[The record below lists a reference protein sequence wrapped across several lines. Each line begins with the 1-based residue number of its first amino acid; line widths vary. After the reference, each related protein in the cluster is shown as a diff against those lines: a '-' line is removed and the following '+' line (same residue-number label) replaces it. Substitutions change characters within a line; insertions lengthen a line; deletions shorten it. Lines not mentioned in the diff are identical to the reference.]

1 VEALG
6 KFGINGWMLLFQ
18 IVHFLILAWLLN
30 KLLFKHVIAAFE
42 KRQAKIADALAEAA
56 RVKASADAERAEL
69 EAKLAAERQESQA
82 RLREAVARSEEA
94 AERRLKE
101 AAVEADQ
108 IVARAR
114 AEADE
119 TRKHALAGLEGEIAD
134 LALTAAGRVLGEA
147 VDESKHRKLVDGFIK
162 EQLGELA

>member
-1 VEALG
+1 MEALA

-18 IVHFLILAWLLN
+18 IIHFLIIAWILNRLLY
-30 KLLFKHVIAAFE
+30 KPVIAAFDAR
-42 KRQAKIADALAEAA
+42 KTKIADALAEAA
-56 RVKASADAERAEL
+56 HVKAAADTERTAL
-69 EAKLAAERQESQA
+69 EAKLAAERQESQT

-101 AAVEADQ
+101 AGVEAEQ
-108 IVARAR
+108 IIVRAR

-147 VDESKHRKLVDGFIK
+147 VDESKHRRLVDSFIK
-162 EQLGELA
+162 EQLGDLT

>member
-18 IVHFLILAWLLN
+18 IVHFLILAYILNRLLYKPVVN
-30 KLLFKHVIAAFE
+30 AFE
-42 KRQAKIADALAEAA
+42 KRKAKIADALAEAA
-56 RVKASADAERAEL
+56 RVKTAADEERAAF
-69 EAKLAAERQESQA
+69 EAKLSAERHESQT

-101 AAVEADQ
+101 ATVEAEQ

-119 TRKHALAGLEGEIAD
+119 TRKHALAGLEGDIAD
-134 LALTAAGRVLGEA
+134 LALVAAGRVLGEA
-147 VDESKHRKLVDGFIK
+147 VDEQRHRKLVDGFIK
-162 EQLGELA
+162 DQLGELS